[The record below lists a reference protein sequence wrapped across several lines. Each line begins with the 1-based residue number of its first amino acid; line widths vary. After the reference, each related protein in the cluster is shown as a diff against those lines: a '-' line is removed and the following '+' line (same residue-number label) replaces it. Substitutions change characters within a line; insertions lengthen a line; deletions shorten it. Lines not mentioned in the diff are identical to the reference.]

1 VKNQLNS
8 VNVGT
13 STVVFSSLLLALA
26 VFPHIFQIEKLV
38 ILSFSVMVAWK
49 LLSLWNPWV
58 PVNRWLIIAFAVISF
73 SISAWYYGPPIGR
86 DPGVSFL
93 ITLLGLKILESRTRR
108 DFRIVLALG
117 YFVVITHFLYINQLP
132 VVFFLF
138 VLVFALTVLMIQ
150 ISHVNPSAQLK
161 SDIRLAVKLVV
172 QAIPFALILFFLFPR
187 FAGSLW
193 LLQSPTNSGVTG
205 MSDTL
210 TLGKIA
216 QLVGSKEVAF
226 TATFP
231 DKKVPVSSARY
242 WRAGVLWDT
251 DGREWVRGSS
261 MGRFKLSV
269 TSLSEPYH
277 YEIEMQPTRNSWLFA
292 LDIPIEQPDGA
303 ILSEDLYLYK
313 NNITESPATYSITSS
328 DNYINRTMNA
338 SQRQRGTR
346 LVPEMRT
353 RRMMQFVEQLITSST
368 VNQQF
373 DENRYA
379 VGVLDFFN
387 KNSFTYTLQPPRLL
401 SDAPIDEFLFSS
413 RKGFCE
419 HYATGFVTLMRAA
432 NVPARV
438 VIGYLGGEYNPL
450 TNQITVRQSDA
461 HAWAEFWSES
471 RGWVRIDP
479 TAVIAP
485 ERIDSQ
491 INYDLSINSNGDVKY
506 LSLDLGALGSLLRE
520 FRWYSGLVKLQWE
533 RWFVGFDFTRQRAL
547 LNALGM
553 QNFNL
558 QTLAILAFLSGLFI
572 LVCSAF
578 LFYRNDRNKVD
589 KVARLY
595 ELYCKK
601 LSGQGIE
608 RKVTEGPVDYY
619 ARCIEKFPELE
630 GKLQHI
636 THRYTALRYG
646 VQSDRGVT
654 TAQLQELESEIKN
667 LEFS

>member
-1 VKNQLNS
+1 MIISL
-8 VNVGT
+8 
-13 STVVFSSLLLALA
+13 LLLALA
-26 VFPHIFQIEKLV
+26 VFPHVLQIEKLV
-38 ILSFSVMVAWK
+38 ILSFTVMVAWK
-49 LLSLWNPWV
+49 LLAQWKPWV
-58 PVNRWLIIAFAVISF
+58 PVNRWLIIVFAIISF

-132 VVFFLF
+132 VVIFLF

-150 ISHVNPSAQLK
+150 ISHVNPSAQLR
-161 SDIRLAVKLVV
+161 SDIRLTVKMVV

-193 LLQSPTNSGVTG
+193 LLQSPSNSGVTG

-210 TLGKIA
+210 TLGEIA
-216 QLVGSKEVAF
+216 QLIESKEVAF

-231 DKKVPVSSARY
+231 DKKVPVSSSRY

-251 DGREWVRGSS
+251 DGREWVRGSA
-261 MGRFKLSV
+261 MGRYKLNV
-269 TSLSEPYH
+269 TSLSKPYK
-277 YEIEMQPTRNSWLFA
+277 YEIEMQPTRRNWLFA
-292 LDIPIEQPDGA
+292 LDIPIEQPEGA

-313 NNITESPATYSITSS
+313 NNVTESPTVYSITSS
-328 DNYINRTMNA
+328 DRYINRTINS

-346 LVPEMRT
+346 LAPGMRT
-353 RRMMQFVEQLITSST
+353 QRMMRFVEEQVIKST

-379 VGVLDFFN
+379 LGVLDYFN
-387 KNSFTYTLQPPRLL
+387 KNPFVYTLQPPRLL
-401 SDAPIDEFLFSS
+401 SDTPIDEFLFSS

-438 VIGYLGGEYNPL
+438 VIGYLGGEYNPH
-450 TNQITVRQSDA
+450 TSQITVRQSDA
-461 HAWAEFWSES
+461 HAWAEFWSEDQ
-471 RGWVRIDP
+471 GWVRIDP

-485 ERIDSQ
+485 ERIDSP

-506 LSLDLGALGSLLRE
+506 LSLDLGTLGSLLRE
-520 FRWYSGLVKLQWE
+520 FRWYSGLVKQQWE
-533 RWFVGFDFTRQRAL
+533 RWFVGFDFKRQRTL
-547 LNALGM
+547 LRTLGLH
-553 QNFNL
+553 NFKL
-558 QTLAILAFLSGLFI
+558 QTLAIFAFLSGLVI
-572 LVCSAF
+572 LICSAF
-578 LFYRNDRNKVD
+578 LFYRNDRNKAD

-595 ELYCKK
+595 GLYCKK

-608 RKVTEGPVDYY
+608 RNATEGPVDYCV
-619 ARCIEKFPELE
+619 RCIEKFPELNS
-630 GKLQHI
+630 KLRHI
-636 THRYTALRYG
+636 THLYTALRYG
-646 VQSDRGVT
+646 VQPDRGVK
-654 TAQLQELESEIKN
+654 TAQLQKLESEIKN